1 MNKRVYYW
9 VVGDIPWKGNM
20 NIRGY
25 GMSVY
30 KTLGKFQN
38 TLAREDLSALDLA
51 DKQSWE
57 ES

>member
-1 MNKRVYYW
+1 MNKESILL

-20 NIRGY
+20 NIKGY